1 MKVIAL
7 LFAAVMAVTSVYATA
22 NPEAKTAA
30 KTKAK
35 TEAKTEAKTVEDVEE
50 PVFHRWCY
58 RPGQPCWK
66 AKRALE
72 EINEVFDAHFGDEN

>member
-7 LFAAVMAVTSVYATA
+7 LFAAVVAVTSVYATA
-22 NPEAKTAA
+22 APEAGIKIPIIPDDP
-30 KTKAK
+30 
-35 TEAKTEAKTVEDVEE
+35 EW
-50 PVFHRWCY
+50 PRWCY

-72 EINEVFDAHFGDEN
+72 EINQDFAAHFGDEE